1 MHYCFT
7 NDDTLDMNE
16 ANNNRFDVTNQT
28 YYLLL
33 FINVFYT
40 IITYGAYFR
49 RQQSN
54 TNWKTCERSLA

>member
-16 ANNNRFDVTNQT
+16 ANNNSFDGTNQT

-33 FINVFYT
+33 FINVFT
-40 IITYGAYFR
+40 
-49 RQQSN
+49 Q
-54 TNWKTCERSLA
+54 